1 MRIAIIT
8 LPLHINFGGIMQAY
22 ALQTVLVRM
31 GHQVDVL
38 DTYEALRLPIWK
50 MFFSYAKR
58 MMRKY
63 LQGDDLLVFYEKI
76 WNRERQLLAKNTQ
89 TFVDKYIHLK
99 AISSLKVLSEQDYQA
114 YVVGS
119 DQVWRYSYTGSKHIK
134 KYFLS
139 FAKDWQVKRIVYAA
153 SFGIGHWEYPQKTTI
168 YCALLL
174 NNFDIVS
181 VREDS
186 AVKLCMKYFGI
197 DAIQALDPTLLLDK
211 HDYEQLAISA
221 PKSKG
226 KLMTYILDPSSSISS
241 LVLNVAERMNLV
253 PYETSAA
260 TNNRTLSIDQRVQK
274 RVEEWI
280 RGFMDA
286 EYLITDSFHGCAFA
300 IIFNVPFA
308 VLGNEERGQIRF
320 FSLLRLFGLE
330 NRMVATV
337 DEILHLPTIDWEEV
351 NRKRSEMKVKSLH
364 LFDIL

>member
-134 KYFLS
+134 KY
-139 FAKDWQVKRIVYAA
+139 
-153 SFGIGHWEYPQKTTI
+153 
-168 YCALLL
+168 
-174 NNFDIVS
+174 
-181 VREDS
+181 
-186 AVKLCMKYFGI
+186 
-197 DAIQALDPTLLLDK
+197 
-211 HDYEQLAISA
+211 
-221 PKSKG
+221 
-226 KLMTYILDPSSSISS
+226 S
-241 LVLNVAERMNLV
+241 L
-253 PYETSAA
+253 
-260 TNNRTLSIDQRVQK
+260 
-274 RVEEWI
+274 
-280 RGFMDA
+280 F
-286 EYLITDSFHGCAFA
+286 C
-300 IIFNVPFA
+300 
-308 VLGNEERGQIRF
+308 
-320 FSLLRLFGLE
+320 
-330 NRMVATV
+330 
-337 DEILHLPTIDWEEV
+337 
-351 NRKRSEMKVKSLH
+351 
-364 LFDIL
+364 